1 MKGNRIM
8 KKTTNVKQ
16 QKLSQFMH
24 EFTHVNRL
32 HRTMVEAEISK
43 LGIHCSQYQ
52 MLVLIAQSK
61 NICQKEIAQKL
72 EISSAAVAVT
82 LNKLELSGLVE
93 RTQSFDDARMNHITV
108 TDKGAELLNSTK
120 SLLDDVDNRF
130 FDGIDEEDIDTAL
143 DVLTAMTENVKSS
156 RE

>member
-93 RTQSFDDARMNHITV
+93 SFDDARMNHITV